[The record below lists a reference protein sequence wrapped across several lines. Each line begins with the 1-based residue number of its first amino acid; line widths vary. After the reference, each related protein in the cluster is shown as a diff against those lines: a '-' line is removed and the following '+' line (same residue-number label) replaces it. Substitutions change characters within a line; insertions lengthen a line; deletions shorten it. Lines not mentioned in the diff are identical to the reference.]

1 LLVAHEWIDYG
12 RVMPNEPTDIAAD
25 LTAIHESILS
35 LRVSLKADFE
45 EIDGRCGS
53 LESLMLAQHRDTKKT
68 IAFLRLCRRRHQ
80 QRRRTRP
87 LKEF

>member
-1 LLVAHEWIDYG
+1 
-12 RVMPNEPTDIAAD
+12 MPNEPTDIAAD

-35 LRVSLKADFE
+35 LRVSLEADFE
-45 EIDGRCGS
+45 AINGRS
-53 LESLMLAQHRDTKKT
+53 DRLDDLMMAQRRDTRKT

-80 QRRRTRP
+80 QWRRTRH

>member
-1 LLVAHEWIDYG
+1 
-12 RVMPNEPTDIAAD
+12 MPNEPTDIAAD

-45 EIDGRCGS
+45 DIHGRFDS
-53 LESLMLAQHRDTKKT
+53 LESLMLAQRRDTRKT

-80 QRRRTRP
+80 QWHRTRP

>member
-1 LLVAHEWIDYG
+1 
-12 RVMPNEPTDIAAD
+12 MTNEPTDIAAD

-45 EIDGRCGS
+45 EIDGRFDR
-53 LESLMLAQHRDTKKT
+53 LDDLMMAQRRDMRAT

-80 QRRRTRP
+80 RWRRTRP